1 MGKIEE
7 RPKEVNRVEVIDKKG
22 RAYVNMNVK
31 FVQLQLQDNERTLK
45 IFIS

>member
-7 RPKEVNRVEVIDKKG
+7 RPQEVTRVEVIDKNG

-31 FVQLQLQDNERTLK
+31 FVELQLQDNKRTLK
-45 IFIS
+45 VFIS